1 MVKKRLMGYSRAKF
15 SESHRSYCTE
25 IAEPEAF
32 AGPGNEILVSFRA
45 ARILPVMLLGQI
57 WSGEVQGPFLPANV
71 CVSMGLTKSI
81 LPFLGEGKKSS
92 LLNDLQEMGL
102 GKDSPFP

>member
-1 MVKKRLMGYSRAKF
+1 MVKKCLTGYSRAKF

-57 WSGEVQGPFLPANV
+57 WSGEVQGPYFQQTSAYQW
-71 CVSMGLTKSI
+71 VSTRAFCL
-81 LPFLGEGKKSS
+81 FWGKVRS
-92 LLNDLQEMGL
+92 LHI
-102 GKDSPFP
+102 